1 MAKLKTIALTV
12 SSLSAVSAT
21 AYAQNATPNQVGMAM
36 MRLNSALLDQAKA
49 QTFGSG
55 SLWASL
61 RKDFRINEVNT
72 ELVRRH
78 ENKFA
83 ANSAYFDR
91 TISRS
96 KPYMYHIANEVKKRN
111 MPAEIALLPFIESA
125 FVTKAKSHVGASGLW
140 QFMPA
145 TGRHFGLE
153 KTPLYDGRHDIYAA
167 TDAALNY
174 LQYLHGMFGDW
185 SLALAAYNWG
195 EGNVGRAVNRARA
208 QGLEPTYENLRMPN
222 ETRNYGPKLLAVRN
236 IVANPQTFGM
246 NISEISNQPYFKS
259 ISIDK
264 PIDNSTIARFANI
277 SESEL
282 LALNPGFNAPVFIP
296 KNNRRL
302 LLPVAA
308 VSTFEKN
315 YRNANPDTLMSW
327 DIYTSLGNKK
337 LNAIANDT
345 GMSVAELKRLN
356 GLSGNAVSEGRSIL
370 VAKNSASQSQDI
382 INFIDKDNT
391 PDTYQSNMPAMSPI
405 IASNAVEPV
414 KVAQNT
420 VTNIVAPV
428 VPQSSKPVD
437 FIARSK
443 AENVN
448 SVAVT
453 ETKAQ
458 PQVANVEVAAPV
470 TAMTHAT
477 TETVAKN
484 VAEAPKSA
492 IPADLTAPTVASSNN
507 VALTAEAETVAAAP
521 AQEEHDD
528 LMALVQSRPVEE
540 SAATVAEATPE
551 NKQVQTVVTAESART
566 ARIAANMA
574 KQQRRINARLARVSG
589 QQNTQTAALA
599 AGTHRVA
606 DGDTLFNISKRY
618 NLSVADLIIANN
630 IKGNNIKKGQILR
643 VTAAP
648 AKVRSNP
655 VQNVSY
661 TVRKGDTLNT
671 IASRFNVD
679 INDIR
684 RWNRNTRTV
693 SPGQRLKLI
702 GS

>member
-1 MAKLKTIALTV
+1 MAKLKTIVLTV

-36 MRLNSALLDQAKA
+36 MRLNSSLLDQAKA

-222 ETRNYGPKLLAVRN
+222 ETRNYVPKLLAVRN

-259 ISIDK
+259 VSIDK

-282 LALNPGFNAPVFIP
+282 LVLNPGFNAPVFIP

-302 LLPVAA
+302 LLPVSA
-308 VSTFEKN
+308 VSAFEKN

-356 GLSGNAVSEGRSIL
+356 GLSGSAISEGRSIL
-370 VAKNSASQSQDI
+370 VAKNSATQSQDI

-405 IASNAVEPV
+405 IASNAAEPV
-414 KVAQNT
+414 KVAQTT

-443 AENVN
+443 AENVT

-458 PQVANVEVAAPV
+458 PQVANAEVAAPV
-470 TAMTHAT
+470 VATPHTAEPAAT
-477 TETVAKN
+477 N
-484 VAEAPKSA
+484 VAEAPKAA
-492 IPADLTAPTVASSNN
+492 IPADLTAPTVATND
-507 VALTAEAETVAAAP
+507 VAPTPAVESVAAAP
-521 AQEEHDD
+521 VQEEHDD
-528 LMALVQSRPVEE
+528 LMTLVQSRPTDEP
-540 SAATVAEATPE
+540 AATVAEATPE
-551 NKQVQTVVTAESART
+551 TKQVQTVVTAENART
-566 ARIAANMA
+566 ERIAANTV
-574 KQQRRINARLARVSG
+574 KQQSRINARLARVSG

-599 AGTHRVA
+599 AGTHRVE

-648 AKVRSNP
+648 AKVRNNP
-655 VQNVSY
+655 IQNVSY

-679 INDIR
+679 VNDIR

-693 SPGQRLKLI
+693 TPGQRLKLI